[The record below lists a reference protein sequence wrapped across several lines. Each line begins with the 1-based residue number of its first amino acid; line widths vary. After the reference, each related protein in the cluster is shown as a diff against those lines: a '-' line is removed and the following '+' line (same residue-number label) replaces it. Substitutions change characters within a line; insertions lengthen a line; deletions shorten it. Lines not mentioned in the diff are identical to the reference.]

1 MTSKHTQVE
10 RGAHRGPGGPGSR
23 GSLGTIRSVAAVGIA
38 FAAAAAVLAGCTSSH
53 HSATAPSSAP
63 QSSPLSSGPSAP
75 ASSVPITAFPASP
88 LASAAASLPT
98 PVSSEVPGASLVA
111 NIEAPAIKGGFQ
123 IRLHRGS
130 TLQVEVPQA
139 KAGTAVTFGLV
150 PATSTFLTPIAG
162 HDGFYTGADDGVVNV
177 TVTQGGVAIGTLSVT
192 VWG

>member
-1 MTSKHTQVE
+1 MSLNQTKSD
-10 RGAHRGPGGPGSR
+10 RAPLGGP
-23 GSLGTIRSVAAVGIA
+23 GSLGTIKSVAAVGVA
-38 FAAAAAVLAGCTSSH
+38 FVGAAAVLAGCSSSH
-53 HSATAPSSAP
+53 SSATAPSTAP

-75 ASSVPITAFPASP
+75 LSSVPITAFPASP
-88 LASAAASLPT
+88 LASAASLPT
-98 PVSSEVPGASLVA
+98 PVSSEVPGAPLVA
-111 NIEAPAIKGGFQ
+111 NIEAPATKGGFQ

-150 PATSTFLTPIAG
+150 PASSTFLMPIAG